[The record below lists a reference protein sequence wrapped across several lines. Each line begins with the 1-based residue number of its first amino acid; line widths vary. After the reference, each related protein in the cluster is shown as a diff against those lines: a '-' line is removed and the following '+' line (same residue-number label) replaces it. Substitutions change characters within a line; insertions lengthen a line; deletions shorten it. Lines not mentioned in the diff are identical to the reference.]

1 MQYDYLIW
9 VGVVVFLV
17 GLVVWSQDYLQRH
30 RRRFGQVVESG
41 LQYRRNMPILPRN
54 QRDLSQV
61 ISVGKKA
68 EMTETDMEINIDLSL
83 ESEQITIENPRN
95 ESNGESDMSP
105 SGEPRH
111 ISQEGGI
118 AHKIKV
124 IPKIVVAEPKPNILD
139 RFNGEASMLDDYFRN
154 QHQEP
159 NQDNEAL
166 LNHVETLVV
175 VITPRDGEGVSG
187 ARIIDLAR
195 QYGMK
200 YGVLNMFHRYENPEG
215 WGMLWFSML
224 GVGID
229 GVKSFDLLE
238 LPQMNYKGLALFLS
252 LPHPKALHGFDSMV
266 QVAQTIAT
274 ELDADIHDELDYL
287 IDADRLHEMR
297 TYVSEYKV

>member
-17 GLVVWSQDYLQRH
+17 GLVVWLQDYIQRH
-30 RRRFGQVVESG
+30 RRQFGQVVGELS
-41 LQYRRNMPILPRN
+41 LQYRHNIPILPRH
-54 QRDLSQV
+54 QRNLSQA
-61 ISVGKKA
+61 ISIETTKIIKTDV
-68 EMTETDMEINIDLSL
+68 EMGVDSPSK
-83 ESEQITIENPRN
+83 SEQMVIENPNDRN
-95 ESNGESDMSP
+95 DDENGKLLQVPQESSVS
-105 SGEPRH
+105 
-111 ISQEGGI
+111 
-118 AHKIKV
+118 HKIKV
-124 IPKIVVAEPKPNILD
+124 MPKIVADPKPNILD

-166 LNHVETLVV
+166 LNHVETLAV

-187 ARIIDLAR
+187 TRIIDLAR

-224 GVGID
+224 GVGVD

-238 LPQMNYKGLALFLS
+238 LPQMNYKGLVLFLS

-274 ELDADIHDELDYL
+274 ELDADVHDELDYL
-287 IDADRLHEMR
+287 IDADRLNEMR
-297 TYVSEYKV
+297 AYVSEYKV